1 MFSNK
6 HSFTKNKEMNVLILL
21 VLFSIF
27 IRVPIVF
34 IFGDEHLQYE
44 WKILVENL
52 IEYKQ
57 LAWKNCEFAYWITKS
72 CLDDRFLL
80 PNLWMPPLYA
90 YYLYFFTF
98 FNLEEQN
105 YISLI
110 LSSQILFSSIS
121 VAVFYK
127 INKFFFSKKLSLF
140 SSLLFS
146 LFPLHAYASSQ
157 ISSISLQIFLS
168 ILFLYFFFQ
177 LIEKRN
183 FLPIVFFSI
192 F

>member
-1 MFSNK
+1 MLLNNY
-6 HSFTKNKEMNVLILL
+6 SFTKNKEIYTLILL
-21 VLFSIF
+21 VLFSVA

-34 IFGDEHLQYE
+34 IFGDTGLEYE
-44 WKILVENL
+44 WKTLVENL
-52 IEYKQ
+52 TEYKQ

-110 LSSQILFSSIS
+110 LSSQILFASIS

-146 LFPLHAYASSQ
+146 QP
-157 ISSISLQIFLS
+157 
-168 ILFLYFFFQ
+168 
-177 LIEKRN
+177 IEKKNKEIILLKKFAKIWR
-183 FLPIVFFSI
+183 I
-192 F
+192 FGYLHTHVKGKEKTTKN